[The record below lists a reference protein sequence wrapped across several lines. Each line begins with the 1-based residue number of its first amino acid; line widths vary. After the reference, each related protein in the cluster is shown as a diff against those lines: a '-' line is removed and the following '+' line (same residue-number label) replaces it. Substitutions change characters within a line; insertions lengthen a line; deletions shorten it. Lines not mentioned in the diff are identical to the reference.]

1 MKQVITSLL
10 SAEKGSLSSKRLCGI
25 IGWLCCAAVLI
36 MCTIWDRQA
45 PEMVNVIIYAS
56 TALLGVDTITDIW
69 KSGEKT
75 TNKI

>member
-69 KSGEKT
+69 KSGEKI
-75 TNKI
+75 TN